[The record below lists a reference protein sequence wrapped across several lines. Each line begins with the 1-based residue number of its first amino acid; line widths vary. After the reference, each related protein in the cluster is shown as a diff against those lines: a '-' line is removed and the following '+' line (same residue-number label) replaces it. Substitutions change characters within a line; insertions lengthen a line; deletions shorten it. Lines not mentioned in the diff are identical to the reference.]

1 MWFIFAGLLLLI
13 LWSYYIR
20 EPLDLSPYEM
30 VQEQAGVIQQLH
42 ETIVGV
48 TLTEASIDSL
58 QAENDQTTDQINQ
71 LQQNLP
77 SKEPQEQYPAE

>member
-1 MWFIFAGLLLLI
+1 MWIVVAGLLLLI
-13 LWSYYIR
+13 VWCYYIR

-48 TLTEASIDSL
+48 TLTEASIDAL
-58 QAENDQTTDQINQ
+58 QDENDQTTDQINQ
-71 LQQNLP
+71 LQQNMP

>member
-1 MWFIFAGLLLLI
+1 MWVVFAGLLLLI
-13 LWSYYIR
+13 LWIYYIR
-20 EPLDLSPYEM
+20 EPMDLSPYEM

-48 TLTEASIDSL
+48 TLTEASIDAL

>member
-1 MWFIFAGLLLLI
+1 MWFVFAVLLLLI
-13 LWSYYIR
+13 VWSYYIR

-42 ETIVGV
+42 ETIIGV
-48 TLTEASIDSL
+48 TLTEASIDAL

>member
-13 LWSYYIR
+13 VWSYYIR

-48 TLTEASIDSL
+48 TLTEASIDAL

-71 LQQNLP
+71 LQQNMP
-77 SKEPQEQYPAE
+77 SKEPQQQYPAE

>member
-1 MWFIFAGLLLLI
+1 MWLVFVGLFLFILGF
-13 LWSYYIR
+13 YCIR
-20 EPLDLSPYEM
+20 EPLDMSPYDM

-42 ETIVGV
+42 ETITGV
-48 TLTEASIDSL
+48 TLTEASIDAL

-71 LQQNLP
+71 LQQNMP

>member
-1 MWFIFAGLLLLI
+1 MWIVVAGLLLLI
-13 LWSYYIR
+13 VWGYYIR

-48 TLTEASIDSL
+48 TLTEASIDAL
-58 QAENDQTTDQINQ
+58 QDENDQTTDQINQ
-71 LQQNLP
+71 LQQNMP

>member
-1 MWFIFAGLLLLI
+1 MWVVFAGLLLV
-13 LWSYYIR
+13 LWIYCIR
-20 EPLDLSPYEM
+20 EPMDLSPYEM

-48 TLTEASIDSL
+48 TLTEASIDAL

-71 LQQNLP
+71 LQQNMP